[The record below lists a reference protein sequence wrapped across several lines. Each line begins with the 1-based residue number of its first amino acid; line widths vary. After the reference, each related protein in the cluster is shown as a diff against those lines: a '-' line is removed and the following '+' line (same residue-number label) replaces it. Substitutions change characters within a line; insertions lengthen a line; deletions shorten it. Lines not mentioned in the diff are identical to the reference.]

1 VTLIKRLSLLI
12 AFSMSIFSATSFAQ
26 DLSDEAIASRIAPI
40 SDVYIDGEIA
50 TASTANNS
58 DEPAEPRS
66 GEKVYNTFCVA
77 CHGTGAAGAPIKGD
91 AVAWEPRVAQGQE
104 TLIKHAIAGFN
115 AMPAKGTCSN
125 CSDDEIASTVK
136 YLIKGLY

>member
-1 VTLIKRLSLLI
+1 MSL
-12 AFSMSIFSATSFAQ
+12 FSATSFAQ
-26 DLSDEAIASRIAPI
+26 DLSDEAIATRIAPI

-66 GEKVYNTFCVA
+66 GEKVYSTFCIA

-91 AVAWEPRVAQGQE
+91 AAAWAPRIAKGQD
-104 TLIKHAIAGFN
+104 TLIKHAISGFN

-125 CSDDEIASTVK
+125 CSDDEIIATVK
-136 YLIKGLY
+136 FLTEGL